1 MKRESLKGSDVSAD
15 RDKSEKV
22 PNNIVENSH
31 SSSVLVAAS
40 GAVSGASGGHNISSS
55 SSASSSSSGSAS
67 SSKQSSTSSL
77 NDAAASSSPE
87 QATNLATNSAT
98 NLSIRK
104 TDSSASVTN
113 QEELTTGPKTAPP
126 VIVKLAK
133 ADGVYKKVTTHEHE
147 QDKVI

>member
-1 MKRESLKGSDVSAD
+1 MLDLKIHQSKH

-22 PNNIVENSH
+22 PNNIVENSP
-31 SSSVLVAAS
+31 SSVLVAAS

-87 QATNLATNSAT
+87 QARNPPENSAT

-113 QEELTTGPKTAPP
+113 QEELNTGTAGPKTAPP